1 MINEKLKLAKKRF
14 LNFLLNCDN
23 EISSEQF
30 EIEQLKLC
38 VAQLEELKQQKINE
52 LETLKKLNN
61 NEQK

>member
-1 MINEKLKLAKKRF
+1 MTKEKLKLAKKRF
-14 LNFLLNCDN
+14 LDFLFNCDN
-23 EISSEQF
+23 QISSEKF

-38 VAQLEELKQQKINE
+38 VAQLEQLKQQKINE